1 MKTLNRLF
9 TLPIIILLFLISFS
23 SFAQETHYVTLHVN
37 TDVITSQNELEV
49 CSFTSE
55 SAEGEITEGDIE
67 NFTISVSAGDYIVW
81 NGVSSS
87 NPDDSIVNIT
97 SINYHGGDN
106 VFDKNVLTGN
116 GETPE
121 EVVGM
126 VLEGTNGKTEKYA
139 VKFTVINNGQRR
151 GGTFSIDPKI
161 RVKP

>member
-1 MKTLNRLF
+1 MKTFNQSF
-9 TLPIIILLFLISFS
+9 VLPFIFMFFISLS
-23 SFAQETHYVTLHVN
+23 SLAQQTHYVTLHVN
-37 TDVITSQNELEV
+37 TGAITSQNELEV

-55 SAEGEITEGDIE
+55 SAEGDVTEGDIQ
-67 NFTISVSAGDYIVW
+67 NFTISVNAGDYIVW
-81 NGVSSS
+81 NGISSS
-87 NPDDSIVNIT
+87 DPDNSIVNIS

-106 VFDKNVLTGN
+106 VFDTNVLQGN

-126 VLEGTNGKTEKYA
+126 VQPGTNGKTEKYA
-139 VKFTVINNGQRR
+139 VKFTVLNNGQRR

>member
-1 MKTLNRLF
+1 MKTINPLF
-9 TLPIIILLFLISFS
+9 VLLFISLFFIS
-23 SFAQETHYVTLHVN
+23 SLSFAQQTHYVTLHVN
-37 TDVITSQNELEV
+37 TNVITSQNELEV

-55 SAEGEITEGDIE
+55 SAEGDISEGDIE
-67 NFTISVSAGDYIVW
+67 NFTISVSAGDYIIW

-87 NPDDSIVNIT
+87 DPNNSIVNIS

-106 VFDKNVLTGN
+106 VFDTNVLPGN

-121 EVVGM
+121 VVVGM
-126 VLEGTNGKTEKYA
+126 VQPGTNGKTEKYA
-139 VKFTVINNGQRR
+139 VKFTVVNNGQRR

>member
-1 MKTLNRLF
+1 MKTINPLF
-9 TLPIIILLFLISFS
+9 ALLFISLFFIS
-23 SFAQETHYVTLHVN
+23 SLSFAQQTHYVTLHVN
-37 TDVITSQNELEV
+37 TNVITSQNELEV

-55 SAEGEITEGDIE
+55 SAEGDISEGDIE
-67 NFTISVSAGDYIVW
+67 NFTISVSAGDYIIW

-87 NPDDSIVNIT
+87 DPDNSIVNIS

-106 VFDKNVLTGN
+106 VFDTNVLQGN

-126 VLEGTNGKTEKYA
+126 VQPGTNGKTEKYA
-139 VKFTVINNGQRR
+139 VKFTVVNNGQRR